1 MDNKLGREFKRIRKS
16 KKLTLREV
24 SERSGLSVSF
34 LSQVERGISSVTF
47 TSLRKIAEALEVN
60 INLFFEAEEETLSI
74 KKQTLKKSAVQPNFT
89 YTSLVGNM
97 ENPKFY
103 PARIELKAG
112 ESHTAP
118 YTHHGQEFVYV
129 LEGELKVVLENHE
142 ETLYAHESLHIDST
156 EKHVWYNETDQPVVL
171 LVVSTNT

>member
-1 MDNKLGREFKRIRKS
+1 MDDKLGKEFKRIRKS

-47 TSLRKIAEALEVN
+47 TSLRKIAEALDVN
-60 INLFFEAEEETLSI
+60 INIFFEEEEKALSI
-74 KKQTLKKSAVQPNFT
+74 KKHSLKTSAVQPHFT
-89 YTSLVGNM
+89 FTSLVGNM
-97 ENPKFY
+97 ENPQFY

-129 LEGELKVVLENHE
+129 LEGELKVVLKDHE
-142 ETLYAHESLHIDST
+142 ETLYAHECMHIDST
-156 EKHVWYNETDQPVVL
+156 EEHVWYNETDQPAVL
-171 LVVSTNT
+171 LVVSTGN

>member
-1 MDNKLGREFKRIRKS
+1 MDNKLGKDFKRIRKS

-34 LSQVERGISSVTF
+34 LSQVERGNSSVTF

-60 INLFFEAEEETLSI
+60 INLFFEAEEGSPSI
-74 KKQTLKKSAVQPNFT
+74 KKQSLKTSAVQPNFT

-97 ENPKFY
+97 EKPQFY

-112 ESHTAP
+112 ESHTTP
-118 YTHHGQEFVYV
+118 YRHHGQEFVYV
-129 LEGELKVVLENHE
+129 LEGELKVVLENHQ

-156 EKHVWYNETDQPVVL
+156 EKHVWYNETDQPVIL
-171 LVVSTNT
+171 LVVSTNN